1 MDPHNIKALLSK
13 LDATMAKAFES
24 AAGACI
30 QRTHYEI
37 SVEHCLIKLLDLS
50 KSDLCLILKALE
62 KDIETVRIEIE
73 KSMELLKSGNFSK
86 PKFSGMLLDYL
97 SQAWNFGSL
106 ERGEQKLR
114 SGHFLVALLRDPLWL
129 SNSGIASLKALNP
142 DAIIE
147 HFETFS
153 EGSDE
158 VMLARPK
165 TAGPTS
171 DGGILDAFTV
181 NLVAEAK
188 AGRIDPV
195 IGRDDE
201 IYQVIDILSRRRKNN
216 PILVGEPGV
225 GKSAV
230 VEGLARFIAEDRVPA
245 MLKGVLIRTLDLG
258 MLKAGASM
266 KGEFEQRLKDVIDAV
281 QAASPPVI
289 LFIDEAHTLIG
300 AGGSA
305 GSGDAANLLKPA
317 LARGQLRTIAATTW
331 SEYKKY
337 IEKDAAL
344 ERRFQVVKIGEPD
357 LEKATDMLRGLK
369 KKYEEHHKVV
379 VLDSA
384 LETAVRLSSRFL
396 SGRQL
401 PDKAIDLLDT
411 ACARVRL
418 SLESEAFSITSLK
431 NQISTLDITIAEKEK
446 DVSLTFEENA
456 TIDELK
462 TKKTNLEAKLA
473 DLEAKWKAEKEQ
485 VDYIIQLQAGKKEPA
500 EEGNSEVPAESV
512 FTPPASEQDDGKVAT
527 IDPVALKEAQGKLAE
542 IAGDEPLISYRVTP
556 QLVSQVISGWTGIP
570 AGKMVKDEL
579 ADLLKIDQ
587 FLKSRVIGQDHV
599 ADRIAKAIKSSKAKV
614 NDPNQPIG
622 VFLAVGPSGTG
633 KTEMALAIANTLFG
647 GERFVVQINMSE
659 YQEKHTVSRLIGSPP
674 GYVGYGEGG
683 VLSEAVRQRP
693 YSVVLLDEV
702 EKGHPDVMNIFYQVF
717 DKGYLADG
725 EGRFIDFKNT
735 LIMMTSNLGSSITED
750 MCSDEE
756 WPTAEE
762 LLDALRPTLNQFL
775 KPALLARM
783 TVLPYFPLPEKVMKK
798 IVGLKLHKVVKRLKE
813 NHGIEVSVTST
824 VVQMISDRCRLVE
837 AGARNIDAILNGELL
852 PQIANQLLEQL
863 MEGKTMTKLKIDAEE
878 PAFLLEFEA

>member
-1 MDPHNIKALLSK
+1 MDPQNIKALLSK
-13 LDATMAKAFES
+13 LNATMAKSIES

-37 SVEHCLIKLLDLS
+37 SVEHCLLKLLDFS
-50 KSDLCLILKALE
+50 NSDFCLTLKALE
-62 KDIETVRIEIE
+62 KDPEVVRTETE
-73 KSMELLKSGNFSK
+73 KSMERLKTGNYSK
-86 PKFSGMLLDYL
+86 PKFSAILLEAL

-114 SGHFLVALLRDPLWL
+114 SGHFLIALLRDQLWL
-129 SNSGIASLKALNP
+129 TNSGIETLKTLNP
-142 DAIIE
+142 DAVAVN
-147 HFETFS
+147 FDTFT

-165 TAGPTS
+165 GAGPAG
-171 DGGILDAFTV
+171 DAGVLDAFTV
-181 NLVAEAK
+181 NLVEEAEA
-188 AGRIDPV
+188 GNIDPV
-195 IGRDDE
+195 IGRDEE
-201 IYQVIDILSRRRKNN
+201 IHQVIDILSRRRKNN
-216 PILVGEPGV
+216 PILLGEPGV
-225 GKSAV
+225 GKSAI
-230 VEGLARFIAEDRVPA
+230 VEGLARFISEGKVPD
-245 MLKGVLIRTLDLG
+245 MLQGVHIRTLDLG

-337 IEKDAAL
+337 IEKDPAL
-344 ERRFQVVKIGEPD
+344 ERRFQVVKVGEPSI
-357 LEKATDMLRGLK
+357 EKATDMLRGLK
-369 KKYEEHHKVV
+369 AKYEDHHRVV

-384 LETAVRLSSRFL
+384 IATAVNLSSRFL

-411 ACARVRL
+411 SCARVRL
-418 SLESEAFSITSLK
+418 SLESEPFAITSLENK
-431 NQISTLDITIAEKEK
+431 IEIMKKAIAEKEK
-446 DVSLTFEENA
+446 DESLTFEQDPE
-456 TIDELK
+456 IEELK
-462 TKKTNLEAKLA
+462 SQLDSMIAKLA
-473 DLEAKWKAEKEQ
+473 DLKSKWIAEKEQ
-485 VDYIIQLQAGKKEPA
+485 VEKIIELQSEEHSEAKDGEEETKES
-500 EEGNSEVPAESV
+500 EEPSSE
-512 FTPPASEQDDGKVAT
+512 DRNRK
-527 IDPVALKEAQGKLAE
+527 LKEAQDKLAE
-542 IAGDEPLISYRVTP
+542 IGGEDPLISYRVTP

-570 AGKMVKDEL
+570 VGKMVKDEL
-579 ADLLKIDQ
+579 ADLLKID
-587 FLKSRVIGQDHV
+587 LKLKKRVIGQDHV
-599 ADRIAKAIKSSKAKV
+599 ADRIASAIKSSKAKV

-633 KTEMALAIANTLFG
+633 KTEMALAIADTLFG

-702 EKGHPDVMNIFYQVF
+702 EKGHPDVMNLFYQVF
-717 DKGYLADG
+717 DKGYMADG
-725 EGRFIDFKNT
+725 EGRHIDFKNT
-735 LIMMTSNLGSSITED
+735 LIMMTSNLGSDITED
-750 MCSDEE
+750 MCTDEE
-756 WPTAEE
+756 WPSTEE
-762 LLDALRPTLNQFL
+762 LLEALRPTLNQFL

-783 TVLPYFPLPEKVMKK
+783 TVLPYFPLSEKVMKV

-813 NHGIEVSVTST
+813 NHGIAVGVTSS

-837 AGARNIDAILNGELL
+837 AGARNIDAILKGELL
-852 PQIANQLLEQL
+852 PQIANALLTQLI
-863 MEGKTMTKLKIDAEE
+863 EGETMTKLTIDCEE
-878 PAFLLEFEA
+878 HEFKLEFEA